1 MPLLKYFLSNHI
13 FFYIAALALTLTAS
27 SAKAEKRVNQYNEY
41 LRYENYIY
49 DSDIKTVQLNPFGD
63 DQAPPIMRLNS
74 GNQLYLN
81 FDDLSAEFKNF
92 SYTFIHC
99 DAYWS
104 PSDLMKQEYL
114 TGFQTNYIEDYTF
127 SLNTLVPYVHYELRF
142 PNEDINFTK
151 SGNYLLVVF
160 QNDNPNDLILTRR
173 FMVFEDIVGI
183 SAKVQRGTKVEY
195 RDTKH
200 EVDFTVNHFGYDI
213 INPYNDLKIVL
224 LQNWRWDNAI
234 SGLIPRFIN
243 GTSLEYNYED
253 ENTFYGGNEYRFFDM
268 KDLYNPLQRVARINT
283 LDSIFH
289 VYVVTDHDR
298 SIARYSTYFD
308 INGDRRIRN
317 ERAEFS
323 EIEADY
329 AWVHFRL
336 NYPEQVSDGDIYL
349 FGELSDWR
357 FQPDFKMKYNA
368 SQYAYTATVLLKQGY
383 YNYNYVFLKDGT
395 YHGDPRKIEG
405 SHFETE
411 NDYAI
416 LVYNREMGQ
425 RYDRLIGLTQ
435 VNSTDIY

>member
-1 MPLLKYFLSNHI
+1 MSLLKKYLSNI
-13 FFYIAALALTLTAS
+13 NFFYFGTLFLFAATSALQAGEP
-27 SAKAEKRVNQYNEY
+27 AEQYDAY
-41 LRYENYIY
+41 LRYDNYVY
-49 DSDIKTVQLNPFGD
+49 HPDIHTVQLNPIGD
-63 DQAPPIMRLNS
+63 DQAPPIMRLNA
-74 GNQLYLN
+74 GNQLHLN

-114 TGFQTNYIEDYTF
+114 TGFQDNYIEEYTF

-142 PNEDINFTK
+142 PNEDVSFTK

-160 QNDNPNDLILTRR
+160 QNDDPNDLILTRR
-173 FMVFEDIVGI
+173 FMVFEDVVGI
-183 SAKVQRGTKVEY
+183 SAVVQRGTKVEY
-195 RDTKH
+195 RDNKH
-200 EVDFTVNHFGYDI
+200 EIDFTVNHFGYDI
-213 INPYNDLKIVL
+213 IDPYRDLKIVL

-243 GTSLEYNYED
+243 GTTLEYNYEE
-253 ENTFYGGNEYRFFDM
+253 ENTFYAGNEFRFFDI
-268 KDLYNPLQRVARINT
+268 KDLFNPLQRVARINT

-289 VYVVTDHDR
+289 VWIVTDHDR
-298 SIARYSTYFD
+298 SFARYSTYFD

-317 ERAEFS
+317 ERAEFN
-323 EIEADY
+323 EIESDY

-336 NYPEQVSDGDIYL
+336 NYPEQLRDGDIYL

-357 FQPDFKMKYNA
+357 FQPEFKMKYDAN
-368 SQYAYTATVLLKQGY
+368 QYAYTTKVLLKQGY
-383 YNYNYVFLKDGT
+383 YNYNYVYLQDGT
-395 YHGDPRKIEG
+395 FHGEQRKIEG

-425 RYDRLIGLTQ
+425 RYDRLIGLSQ
-435 VNSTDIY
+435 VNSTDIR